1 MRYYSYFPGCSLKG
15 TGVGYGLSIQAISD
29 LLGIELVELEDWNC
43 CGSTPFISLD
53 ELGGICVGARNL
65 ALAERTGLELVTPCS
80 SCYVTLN
87 RVNSHIKL
95 YPDLKANVDK
105 VLAEVGLQYR
115 GEVKVRH
122 LLEVVLTDITLEVI
136 KSKVVNTLSGLKVA
150 PYYGCQLVRPDLGF
164 DNPEFPQ
171 SLDRLI
177 ASLGAEATPFSLKSR
192 CCGSSLIIPQPHTAL
207 ALVHQILESAQSGGA
222 QCIVVACP
230 LCQTNLDAYQ
240 GMVNNKYKTKYD
252 LPVLFFTQ
260 LIGLALGI
268 EPKALGLDTAIV
280 SPEKVLAGVGRRT

>member
-1 MRYYSYFPGCSLKG
+1 MRYYSYFPGCSLKS
-15 TGVGYGLSIQAISD
+15 TAVGYGLSIEAISGP
-29 LLGIELVELEDWNC
+29 LEIELAELEDWNC

-53 ELGGICVGARNL
+53 ELGGICIGARNL
-65 ALAERTGLELVTPCS
+65 ALAEKTGLDLVTPCS

-87 RVNSHIKL
+87 RVNSYLKR
-95 YPDLKANVDK
+95 YPDLKRDVDK
-105 VLAEVGLQYR
+105 VLAEVGLGYR

-122 LLEVVLTDITLEVI
+122 LMEVVLNDITLKVLE
-136 KSKVVNTLSGLKVA
+136 SRVVNSLSGLKVA

-177 ASLGAEATPFSLKSR
+177 GSLGAEATPFPLKSR

-207 ALVHQILESAQSGGA
+207 ALIHQLLESAQSGGA

-230 LCQTNLDAYQ
+230 LCQTNLDVYQ
-240 GMVNNKYKTKYD
+240 SMVNSKYKTKYD

-280 SPEKVLAGVGRRT
+280 SPQKILTSVGWRA

>member
-53 ELGGICVGARNL
+53 ELGGSCVGARNL

-122 LLEVVLTDITLEVI
+122 LLEVVLTDITLDVL
-136 KSKVVNTLSGLKVA
+136 KSKVVNALSGLKVA

-177 ASLGAEATPFSLKSR
+177 ASLGAEATPFPLKSR

>member
-29 LLGIELVELEDWNC
+29 ILGIEFVELEDWNC
-43 CGSTPFISLD
+43 CGSTPLISLD
-53 ELGGICVGARNL
+53 ELGGICIGARNL

-87 RVNSHIKL
+87 RVNSQIRL
-95 YPDLKANVDK
+95 YGDLKANVDK
-105 VLAEVGLQYR
+105 VLTEVGLQYR
-115 GEVKVRH
+115 GEVRVRH
-122 LLEVVLTDITLEVI
+122 LLEVVLSDITLEAL
-136 KSKVVNTLSGLKVA
+136 KSKVVNALSGLKVA

-177 ASLGAEATPFSLKSR
+177 AALGAEATPFSLKSR
-192 CCGSSLIIPQPHTAL
+192 CCGSSLIIPQPDTAL
-207 ALVHQILESAQSGGA
+207 ALIRQLLESAQSGGA
-222 QCIVVACP
+222 QCIAVACP

-280 SPEKVLAGVGRRT
+280 SPERVLAGVGWRT